1 MLELHVLRSGDKG
14 SCAAVRLAGAEEFVC
29 VDCGITGTTFV
40 DACAQTGL
48 IPFKVQAFLITHCHS
63 NQVKGLK
70 STLTWLQKR
79 GVAPQVYVEP
89 GVLAASPVLQELQG
103 IADVCEF
110 HTKQPFWVGDVCV
123 RPFRTF
129 HNNEDKGSCY
139 NFRFETRAT
148 GDEQVDSLVLL
159 SDVGVLSR
167 EAQGE
172 LPHARLLAIEANYD
186 TGLLD
191 EAAQA
196 NPQVRFAVDVRG
208 NFSNAQAASTVQAYA
223 WPGLKDVVALY
234 LSRQYNAPTRATAA
248 IEAAL
253 EQAGC
258 KARVACASPDE
269 TLSVLPE
276 GESADD
282 GNGTAPEKPA
292 VENAAAEMPCVAGG
306 VANMAAPEASVSEMP
321 GCNASVETPALETS
335 VTVAA
340 GACPVKDEPVSE
352 QLAAGEALV
361 EPIASGTLAGEGFID
376 KESIAEAPTLEAALG
391 AAASET
397 CVFETPAHE
406 VGVETTASERS
417 FESSVLE
424 EPAPEQPA
432 VTQPAPEEPAVAQ
445 PAPEQPAPEQSAPE
459 QPASEE
465 PAPEQPAHEPPAL
478 EAPAPYSAP
487 EDILLPEQARE
498 MGYVDLRG
506 LLDLWVQQGC
516 LTESPA
522 ISAED
527 LLRALIAADMLD
539 SRDMTPTDKGIEL
552 GVWAAFEAEGLAP
565 VFAARMADRLW
576 EHVQALL

>member
-1 MLELHVLRSGDKG
+1 MGMLELHVLRSGDKG
-14 SCAAVRLAGAEEFVC
+14 SCAAVRLAAAEEFVC
-29 VDCGITGTTFV
+29 VDCGITGATFA

-48 IPFKVQAFLITHCHS
+48 IPFKVQAFLITHCHA

-103 IADVCEF
+103 VADVCEF

-139 NFRFETRAT
+139 NFRFETRVSD
-148 GDEQVDSLVLL
+148 DEAGEQADSLVLL

-196 NPQVRFAVDVRG
+196 NPQVRFVVDVRG

-234 LSRQYNAPTRATAA
+234 LSRQYNAPSRATAA

-258 KARVACASPDE
+258 KAHIACASPDG

-276 GESADD
+276 SKSAGGD
-282 GNGTAPEKPA
+282 GNRSA
-292 VENAAAEMPCVAGG
+292 VEE
-306 VANMAAPEASVSEMP
+306 
-321 GCNASVETPALETS
+321 PA
-335 VTVAA
+335 
-340 GACPVKDEPVSE
+340 SE
-352 QLAAGEALV
+352 QLA
-361 EPIASGTLAGEGFID
+361 P
-376 KESIAEAPTLEAALG
+376 
-391 AAASET
+391 
-397 CVFETPAHE
+397 
-406 VGVETTASERS
+406 
-417 FESSVLE
+417 E
-424 EPAPEQPA
+424 EPAPE
-432 VTQPAPEEPAVAQ
+432 
-445 PAPEQPAPEQSAPE
+445 SA
-459 QPASEE
+459 AS
-465 PAPEQPAHEPPAL
+465 

-498 MGYVDLRG
+498 MGYVDLQG
-506 LLDLWVQQGC
+506 LLDLWVQQGR
-516 LTESPA
+516 LAESPA

-527 LLRALIAADMLD
+527 LLRALTAADMLD
-539 SRDMTPTDKGIEL
+539 PRDMTPTDKGIEL
-552 GVWAAFEAEGLAP
+552 GVWAAFETEGLAP
-565 VFAARMADRLW
+565 VFAARMADKLW
-576 EHVQALL
+576 ERAQTLL

>member
-1 MLELHVLRSGDKG
+1 MGMLELHVLRSGDKG
-14 SCAAVRLAGAEEFVC
+14 SCAAVRLAGVEEFVC
-29 VDCGITGTTFV
+29 VDCGITGATFA

-103 IADVCEF
+103 IVDVCAF
-110 HTKQPFWVGDVCV
+110 HTKQPFWVGDVRV

-139 NFRFETRAT
+139 NFRFETRAM
-148 GDEQVDSLVLL
+148 GDEAGEQADSLVLL

-234 LSRQYNAPTRATAA
+234 LSRQYNAPSRATAA
-248 IEAAL
+248 IEAVL

-258 KARVACASPDE
+258 KAHVACASPDE
-269 TLSVLPE
+269 ALSVLPE
-276 GESADD
+276 SESAGD
-282 GNGTAPEKPA
+282 GNGAAPEKPA
-292 VENAAAEMPCVAGG
+292 VESAAAERPCVAGG
-306 VANMAAPEASVSEMP
+306 VANMAAPEASVSEIP
-321 GCNASVETPALETS
+321 GCNASVEKSVAGAPVSVSAGASPVKDVPLSGQLAAMEAVVEPVASGAPAGDGLTDKETIAGMPALE
-335 VTVAA
+335 VA
-340 GACPVKDEPVSE
+340 PESTVSE
-352 QLAAGEALV
+352 TG
-361 EPIASGTLAGEGFID
+361 I
-376 KESIAEAPTLEAALG
+376 
-391 AAASET
+391 
-397 CVFETPAHE
+397 FETPAHE
-406 VGVETTASERS
+406 VGVETTTSETS
-417 FESSVLE
+417 FETPTCE
-424 EPAPEQPA
+424 EPAPEQSAA
-432 VTQPAPEEPAVAQ
+432 VQPV
-445 PAPEQPAPEQSAPE
+445 
-459 QPASEE
+459 
-465 PAPEQPAHEPPAL
+465 PEQPAHEPPAPV
-478 EAPAPYSAP
+478 APEPYSAP
-487 EDILLPEQARE
+487 EDILLPEQAQE
-498 MGYVDLRG
+498 MGYIDPQG
-506 LLDLWVQQGC
+506 LLALWVQQGR
-516 LTESPA
+516 LTEPPA

-527 LLRALIAADMLD
+527 LLRALTAVDMLD

-552 GVWAAFEAEGLAP
+552 GVWAVFETEGLAP
-565 VFAARMADRLW
+565 VFAARMADKLW
-576 EHVQALL
+576 EHAQILL

>member
-1 MLELHVLRSGDKG
+1 MGMLELHVLRSGDKG
-14 SCAAVRLAGAEEFVC
+14 SCAAVRLAGAEEFAC
-29 VDCGITGTTFV
+29 VDCGITGTTFA

-139 NFRFETRAT
+139 NFRFEMRAS
-148 GDEQVDSLVLL
+148 GDEQTDSLVLL

-167 EAQGE
+167 EAQSE

-186 TGLLD
+186 VGLLD
-191 EAAQA
+191 EAVQA
-196 NPQVRFAVDVRG
+196 NSQVRFAVDVRG
-208 NFSNAQAASTVQAYA
+208 NFSNAQAASTVEAYA

-248 IEAAL
+248 IETAL

-258 KARVACASPDE
+258 KARVVCASPDE

-276 GESADD
+276 GVSAGD
-282 GNGTAPEKPA
+282 GNGMAPEKPA
-292 VENAAAEMPCVAGG
+292 VESAAAEMPCVAGG

-321 GCNASVETPALETS
+321 GCSASVETPALETP
-335 VTVAA
+335 VTEAA
-340 GACPVKDEPVSE
+340 GACPVKDEPVSG

-361 EPIASGTLAGEGFID
+361 EPIASGTPAGDGLTD
-376 KESIAEAPTLEAALG
+376 KDPIAEMPTLETAPAAL
-391 AAASET
+391 
-397 CVFETPAHE
+397 
-406 VGVETTASERS
+406 
-417 FESSVLE
+417 
-424 EPAPEQPA
+424 
-432 VTQPAPEEPAVAQ
+432 
-445 PAPEQPAPEQSAPE
+445 
-459 QPASEE
+459 
-465 PAPEQPAHEPPAL
+465 
-478 EAPAPYSAP
+478 APYSAP

-498 MGYVDLRG
+498 RGYVDLQG
-506 LLDLWVQQGC
+506 LLDLWVQQGR
-516 LTESPA
+516 LAESLA

-527 LLRALIAADMLD
+527 LLRALTAAGMLD
-539 SRDMTPTDKGIEL
+539 PCDTMPTDEGIVL
-552 GVWAAFEAEGLAP
+552 GVWAAFETEGLAP
-565 VFAARMADRLW
+565 VFAVCMAGELW
-576 EHVQALL
+576 GRVQAFL

>member
-1 MLELHVLRSGDKG
+1 MGMLELHVLRSGDKG
-14 SCAAVRLAGAEEFVC
+14 SCAAVRLAGAEEFAC
-29 VDCGITGTTFV
+29 VDCGITGTTFA

-139 NFRFETRAT
+139 NFRFETRAS
-148 GDEQVDSLVLL
+148 GDEQTDSLVLL

-167 EAQGE
+167 EAQSE

-186 TGLLD
+186 AGLLD
-191 EAAQA
+191 EAVQA
-196 NPQVRFAVDVRG
+196 NSQVRFAVDVRG
-208 NFSNAQAASTVQAYA
+208 NFSNAQAASTVEAYA
-223 WPGLKDVVALY
+223 WPGLEDVVALY
-234 LSRQYNAPTRATAA
+234 LSRQYNAPSRATEA

-253 EQAGC
+253 KQAGC
-258 KARVACASPDE
+258 KAHVACASPDE
-269 TLSVLPE
+269 PLSVLPE
-276 GESADD
+276 SESADD
-282 GNGTAPEKPA
+282 GSNGTAPEKPA
-292 VENAAAEMPCVAGG
+292 VESAAAEMPCVAGG

-321 GCNASVETPALETS
+321 GRNASAETPALETP

-361 EPIASGTLAGEGFID
+361 EPIASGTPAGDGLTGKD
-376 KESIAEAPTLEAALG
+376 PIAEMTTLEAALE
-391 AAASET
+391 AAASEA

-406 VGVETTASERS
+406 VGVETTAFERS
-417 FESSVLE
+417 FESSALE

-432 VTQPAPEEPAVAQ
+432 VMQPAPEEPAVAQ
-445 PAPEQPAPEQSAPE
+445 PAPEQPA
-459 QPASEE
+459 
-465 PAPEQPAHEPPAL
+465 HEPPAS
-478 EAPAPYSAP
+478 ETPAPYSAP
-487 EDILLPEQARE
+487 EDILLPEQAQE
-498 MGYVDLRG
+498 MGYVDLQG
-506 LLDLWVQQGC
+506 LLDLWVQQGR
-516 LTESPA
+516 LAESPV

-527 LLRALIAADMLD
+527 LLRVLTAADMLD
-539 SRDMTPTDKGIEL
+539 PRDMTPTEKGIEL

-565 VFAARMADRLW
+565 VFAARMEDRLW

>member
-1 MLELHVLRSGDKG
+1 MGMLELHVLRSGDKG
-14 SCAAVRLAGAEEFVC
+14 SCAAVRLAAAEEFVC
-29 VDCGITGTTFV
+29 VDCGITGATFA

-129 HNNEDKGSCY
+129 HNNEEKGSCY
-139 NFRFETRAT
+139 NFRFETRVS
-148 GDEQVDSLVLL
+148 GDEAGGQADSLVLL

-186 TGLLD
+186 TGLFD

-234 LSRQYNAPTRATAA
+234 LSRQYNAPSRATAV

-253 EQAGC
+253 KQAGC
-258 KARVACASPDE
+258 EAHVACASPDE

-276 GESADD
+276 GESAGGD
-282 GNGTAPEKPA
+282 GDRSA
-292 VENAAAEMPCVAGG
+292 VEE
-306 VANMAAPEASVSEMP
+306 
-321 GCNASVETPALETS
+321 PA
-335 VTVAA
+335 
-340 GACPVKDEPVSE
+340 SE
-352 QLAAGEALV
+352 QLA
-361 EPIASGTLAGEGFID
+361 P
-376 KESIAEAPTLEAALG
+376 
-391 AAASET
+391 
-397 CVFETPAHE
+397 
-406 VGVETTASERS
+406 
-417 FESSVLE
+417 E
-424 EPAPEQPA
+424 EPAPE
-432 VTQPAPEEPAVAQ
+432 
-445 PAPEQPAPEQSAPE
+445 S
-459 QPASEE
+459 PAS
-465 PAPEQPAHEPPAL
+465 

-487 EDILLPEQARE
+487 EDILLPEQAGE
-498 MGYVDLRG
+498 MGYVDLQG
-506 LLDLWVQQGC
+506 LLALWVQQGR

-527 LLRALIAADMLD
+527 LLRVLTAADMLD
-539 SRDMTPTDKGIEL
+539 PRDMTPTDKGIEL

>member
-1 MLELHVLRSGDKG
+1 MGMLELHVLRSGDKG

-29 VDCGITGTTFV
+29 VDCGITGTTFA

-148 GDEQVDSLVLL
+148 GDEQADSLVLL

-186 TGLLD
+186 AGLLD

-208 NFSNAQAASTVQAYA
+208 NFSNAQAASTVEAYA

-248 IEAAL
+248 IETAL

-258 KARVACASPDE
+258 KARVVCASPDE

-276 GESADD
+276 DSRDGSAAEGAVDL
-282 GNGTAPEKPA
+282 GAPAAEGVAAKKAA
-292 VENAAAEMPCVAGG
+292 VEFVAEEAADSGAPVAETPAAEMSVPEVPAPETLVPEQTGLETS
-306 VANMAAPEASVSEMP
+306 APEAPASEP
-321 GCNASVETPALETS
+321 
-335 VTVAA
+335 
-340 GACPVKDEPVSE
+340 
-352 QLAAGEALV
+352 
-361 EPIASGTLAGEGFID
+361 F
-376 KESIAEAPTLEAALG
+376 
-391 AAASET
+391 AAAD
-397 CVFETPAHE
+397 A
-406 VGVETTASERS
+406 
-417 FESSVLE
+417 SSVLAGTSE
-424 EPAPEQPA
+424 S
-432 VTQPAPEEPAVAQ
+432 VARV
-445 PAPEQPAPEQSAPE
+445 
-459 QPASEE
+459 
-465 PAPEQPAHEPPAL
+465 
-478 EAPAPYSAP
+478 PYSAP
-487 EDILLPEQARE
+487 EDILLPEQTRE
-498 MGYVDLRG
+498 MGYIDLQG
-506 LLDLWVQQGC
+506 LLALWAQQGC
-516 LTESPA
+516 LAESPA
-522 ISAED
+522 ISAEG
-527 LLRALIAADMLD
+527 LLRALTAADMLD
-539 SRDMTPTDKGIEL
+539 PRDMTPTDKGIEL

-565 VFAARMADRLW
+565 VFATRMAGKLW

>member
-1 MLELHVLRSGDKG
+1 MGMLELHVLRSGDKG
-14 SCAAVRLAGAEEFVC
+14 SCAAVRLAGAEEFAC
-29 VDCGITGTTFV
+29 VDCGITGTTFA

-139 NFRFETRAT
+139 NFRFETRAS
-148 GDEQVDSLVLL
+148 GDEQTDSLVLL

-167 EAQGE
+167 EAQSE

-186 TGLLD
+186 AGLLD
-191 EAAQA
+191 EAVQA
-196 NPQVRFAVDVRG
+196 NSQVRFAVDVRG
-208 NFSNAQAASTVQAYA
+208 NFSNAQAASTVEAYA

-258 KARVACASPDE
+258 KVRVACASPDE

-276 GESADD
+276 DLRVGS
-282 GNGTAPEKPA
+282 
-292 VENAAAEMPCVAGG
+292 AAEGAVAEEAAVGALAAETS
-306 VANMAAPEASVSEMP
+306 VPEAPAPEAP
-321 GCNASVETPALETS
+321 APETLVPEQTGLETS
-335 VTVAA
+335 
-340 GACPVKDEPVSE
+340 
-352 QLAAGEALV
+352 
-361 EPIASGTLAGEGFID
+361 
-376 KESIAEAPTLEAALG
+376 
-391 AAASET
+391 
-397 CVFETPAHE
+397 
-406 VGVETTASERS
+406 
-417 FESSVLE
+417 
-424 EPAPEQPA
+424 
-432 VTQPAPEEPAVAQ
+432 APEEPAVVRFAS
-445 PAPEQPAPEQSAPE
+445 EQSAHE
-459 QPASEE
+459 S
-465 PAPEQPAHEPPAL
+465 PAPAAL
-478 EAPAPYSAP
+478 APYSAP

-498 MGYVDLRG
+498 MGYTDLQG
-506 LLDLWVQQGC
+506 LLDLWGQQGRVVPSV
-516 LTESPA
+516 T
-522 ISAED
+522 SAED
-527 LLRALIAADMLD
+527 LLRALTAADMLD
-539 SRDMTPTDKGIEL
+539 PRDMTPTEKGIEL
-552 GVWAAFEAEGLAP
+552 GVWAAFETEGLAP
-565 VFAARMADRLW
+565 IFAACMAGGLW

>member
-1 MLELHVLRSGDKG
+1 MGMLELHVLRSGDKG
-14 SCAAVRLAGAEEFVC
+14 SCAAVRLAGAEEFAC
-29 VDCGITGTTFV
+29 VDCGITGTTFA

-139 NFRFETRAT
+139 NFRFETRAS
-148 GDEQVDSLVLL
+148 GGEQTDSLVLL

-167 EAQGE
+167 EAQSE
-172 LPHARLLAIEANYD
+172 LPHACLLAIEANYD

-234 LSRQYNAPTRATAA
+234 LSRQYNAPSRATAA

-258 KARVACASPDE
+258 KAHVACASPDE
-269 TLSVLPE
+269 TLSVLPK
-276 GESADD
+276 GESAVD

-292 VENAAAEMPCVAGG
+292 VENAAEMLSVEGSSVTGG
-306 VANMAAPEASVSEMP
+306 VANMAASETSVSEMP
-321 GCNASVETPALETS
+321 GRNAAVETPVVEAP

-340 GACPVKDEPVSE
+340 GASPVKDVPLSG
-352 QLAAGEALV
+352 QLAAEEAVV
-361 EPIASGTLAGEGFID
+361 EPVASSAPAGDGFTDKDPIAGM
-376 KESIAEAPTLEAALG
+376 PTLETVPEATS
-391 AAASET
+391 SEP

-406 VGVETTASERS
+406 VGVETPASETS
-417 FESSVLE
+417 FES
-424 EPAPEQPA
+424 
-432 VTQPAPEEPAVAQ
+432 
-445 PAPEQPAPEQSAPE
+445 
-459 QPASEE
+459 
-465 PAPEQPAHEPPAL
+465 
-478 EAPAPYSAP
+478 PAPYSAP
-487 EDILLPEQARE
+487 EDILLPEQTRE
-498 MGYVDLRG
+498 MGYIDLQG

-516 LTESPA
+516 LAESPT
-522 ISAED
+522 ISAEG
-527 LLRALIAADMLD
+527 LLHALTAADMLD
-539 SRDMTPTDKGIEL
+539 PRDMTPTDKGIEL
-552 GVWAAFEAEGLAP
+552 GVWAAFEAESLAP
-565 VFAARMADRLW
+565 VFAASMADKLW
-576 EHVQALL
+576 EHVHALL

>member
-1 MLELHVLRSGDKG
+1 MGMLELHVLRSGDKG
-14 SCAAVRLAGAEEFVC
+14 SCAAVRLAGAEEFAC
-29 VDCGITGTTFV
+29 VDCGITGTTFA

-139 NFRFETRAT
+139 NFRFETRAS
-148 GDEQVDSLVLL
+148 GGEQTDSLVLL

-167 EAQGE
+167 EAQSE

-186 TGLLD
+186 AGLLD
-191 EAAQA
+191 EAVQA
-196 NPQVRFAVDVRG
+196 NSQVRFAVDVRG

-248 IEAAL
+248 IETAL
-253 EQAGC
+253 KQAGC

-269 TLSVLPE
+269 ALSVLPAVPCV
-276 GESADD
+276 GD
-282 GNGTAPEKPA
+282 GIAVEKPT
-292 VENAAAEMPCVAGG
+292 VEGAAAEKPSVEMPAVAGG
-306 VANMAAPEASVSEMP
+306 VANMAASEASVPEMP
-321 GCNASVETPALETS
+321 GCNAVEMPVAETPA
-335 VTVAA
+335 TVEA
-340 GACPVKDEPVSE
+340 GAGPVKDEPVSG
-352 QLAAGEALV
+352 QLAAIEAVV
-361 EPIASGTLAGEGFID
+361 EPIASGAPAGDGFTD
-376 KESIAEAPTLEAALG
+376 KDPIAGMPTLETVPEAT
-391 AAASET
+391 ASEP

-406 VGVETTASERS
+406 VGVETTASETS
-417 FESSVLE
+417 FES
-424 EPAPEQPA
+424 
-432 VTQPAPEEPAVAQ
+432 
-445 PAPEQPAPEQSAPE
+445 
-459 QPASEE
+459 
-465 PAPEQPAHEPPAL
+465 
-478 EAPAPYSAP
+478 PAPYSAP

-498 MGYVDLRG
+498 MGYIDLQG
-506 LLDLWVQQGC
+506 LLALWVRQGC
-516 LTESPA
+516 LAESPA

-527 LLRALIAADMLD
+527 LLRALTAADMLD
-539 SRDMTPTDKGIEL
+539 PRDMTPTDKGIEL

-565 VFAARMADRLW
+565 VFAARMAGRLW
-576 EHVQALL
+576 EHVQTLL

>member
-1 MLELHVLRSGDKG
+1 MGMLELHVLRSGDKG
-14 SCAAVRLAGAEEFVC
+14 SCAAVRLAGAEEFAC
-29 VDCGITGTTFV
+29 VDCGITGATFA

-139 NFRFETRAT
+139 NFRFETRAS
-148 GDEQVDSLVLL
+148 GDEQTDSLVLL

-167 EAQGE
+167 EAQSE
-172 LPHARLLAIEANYD
+172 LPRARLLAIEANYD
-186 TGLLD
+186 SGLLD
-191 EAAQA
+191 EAAKV

-208 NFSNAQAASTVQAYA
+208 NFSNAQAASTVEAYA

-248 IEAAL
+248 IETAL

-258 KARVACASPDE
+258 EARVACASPDE

-276 GESADD
+276 DLRVGSAAEGVVDLGAPVAD
-282 GNGTAPEKPA
+282 ALAAEVPAADALASERIAPEAPA
-292 VENAAAEMPCVAGG
+292 SEALVPEQ
-306 VANMAAPEASVSEMP
+306 AAPEASAPE
-321 GCNASVETPALETS
+321 ALAAEALAAETP
-335 VTVAA
+335 VAEMLA
-340 GACPVKDEPVSE
+340 SE
-352 QLAAGEALV
+352 QADPEA
-361 EPIASGTLAGEGFID
+361 
-376 KESIAEAPTLEAALG
+376 
-391 AAASET
+391 
-397 CVFETPAHE
+397 
-406 VGVETTASERS
+406 
-417 FESSVLE
+417 
-424 EPAPEQPA
+424 PAPEVPAFEAFAAADAPA
-432 VTQPAPEEPAVAQ
+432 VLAGTSEPVARV
-445 PAPEQPAPEQSAPE
+445 
-459 QPASEE
+459 
-465 PAPEQPAHEPPAL
+465 
-478 EAPAPYSAP
+478 PYSAP
-487 EDILLPEQARE
+487 EDILLPEQAQE
-498 MGYVDLRG
+498 MGYADLQG
-506 LLDLWVQQGC
+506 LLDLWRQQGHVAPSA
-516 LTESPA
+516 T
-522 ISAED
+522 SAED

-539 SRDMTPTDKGIEL
+539 PRDMTPTEKGIEL

-565 VFAARMADRLW
+565 VFAACMAGELW
-576 EHVQALL
+576 GHVQALL

>member
-1 MLELHVLRSGDKG
+1 MGMLELHVLRSGDKG
-14 SCAAVRLAGAEEFVC
+14 SCAAVRLAGAEEFAC
-29 VDCGITGTTFV
+29 VDCGITGTTFA

-103 IADVCEF
+103 IADICEF

-139 NFRFETRAT
+139 NFRFETRAS
-148 GDEQVDSLVLL
+148 GDEAGGQADSLVLL

-186 TGLLD
+186 AGLLD
-191 EAAQA
+191 EAAKT

-234 LSRQYNAPTRATAA
+234 LSRQYNAPARATAT

-269 TLSVLPE
+269 PLSVLPE

-292 VENAAAEMPCVAGG
+292 VESAAEMPSVEGPAVEGG
-306 VANMAAPEASVSEMP
+306 VANMAAPEASVSEIP
-321 GCNASVETPALETS
+321 GCNAVEKPVAEMPA
-335 VTVAA
+335 TVAA
-340 GACPVKDEPVSE
+340 GAGPVKDEPVSG
-352 QLAAGEALV
+352 QLVAGEAV
-361 EPIASGTLAGEGFID
+361 VEPVASAVPAGDGFTDNEPIAEMT
-376 KESIAEAPTLEAALG
+376 TLEAAP
-391 AAASET
+391 
-397 CVFETPAHE
+397 V
-406 VGVETTASERS
+406 
-417 FESSVLE
+417 
-424 EPAPEQPA
+424 
-432 VTQPAPEEPAVAQ
+432 
-445 PAPEQPAPEQSAPE
+445 
-459 QPASEE
+459 
-465 PAPEQPAHEPPAL
+465 
-478 EAPAPYSAP
+478 APAPYSAP
-487 EDILLPEQARE
+487 EDVLLPEQARE
-498 MGYVDLRG
+498 MGYTDRQGLLALWEQQGRLAGSPVISPEDLLHALTAAG
-506 LLDLWVQQGC
+506 LLD
-516 LTESPA
+516 P
-522 ISAED
+522 
-527 LLRALIAADMLD
+527 
-539 SRDMTPTDKGIEL
+539 RDMTPTDKGIEL
-552 GVWAAFEAEGLAP
+552 GVWAAFETEGLAP
-565 VFAARMADRLW
+565 VFASCMEDKLW

>member
-1 MLELHVLRSGDKG
+1 MGMLELHVLRSGDKG

-29 VDCGITGTTFV
+29 VDCGITGTMFA

-139 NFRFETRAT
+139 NFRFETRAS
-148 GDEQVDSLVLL
+148 GDEQADSLVLL

-234 LSRQYNAPTRATAA
+234 LSRQYNAPSRATAA
-248 IEAAL
+248 IEASL

-258 KARVACASPDE
+258 KACVVCASPDE

-306 VANMAAPEASVSEMP
+306 VANMAAPEASVSEIP
-321 GCNASVETPALETS
+321 GCNASVEKSVAGAPVSVSAGASPVKDVPLSGQLAAMEAVVEPVASGAPAGDGLTDKETIAGMPALE
-335 VTVAA
+335 VA
-340 GACPVKDEPVSE
+340 PESTVSE
-352 QLAAGEALV
+352 TG
-361 EPIASGTLAGEGFID
+361 I
-376 KESIAEAPTLEAALG
+376 
-391 AAASET
+391 
-397 CVFETPAHE
+397 FETPAHE
-406 VGVETTASERS
+406 VGVETTTSETS
-417 FESSVLE
+417 FETPTCE
-424 EPAPEQPA
+424 EPAPEQSAA
-432 VTQPAPEEPAVAQ
+432 VQPV
-445 PAPEQPAPEQSAPE
+445 
-459 QPASEE
+459 
-465 PAPEQPAHEPPAL
+465 PEQPAHEPPAPV
-478 EAPAPYSAP
+478 APEPYSAP
-487 EDILLPEQARE
+487 EDILLPEQAQE
-498 MGYVDLRG
+498 MGYIDPQG
-506 LLDLWVQQGC
+506 LLALWVQQGR
-516 LTESPA
+516 LTEPPA

-527 LLRALIAADMLD
+527 LLRALTAVDMLD

-552 GVWAAFEAEGLAP
+552 GVWAVFETEGLAP
-565 VFAARMADRLW
+565 VFAARMADKLW
-576 EHVQALL
+576 EHAQILL

>member
-1 MLELHVLRSGDKG
+1 MGMLELHVLRSGDKG

-29 VDCGITGTTFV
+29 VDCGITGATFA

-48 IPFKVQAFLITHCHS
+48 IPFKIQAFLITHCHS

-89 GVLAASPVLQELQG
+89 GVLAASSVLQELQG
-103 IADVCEF
+103 FADVCEF

-139 NFRFETRAT
+139 NFRFETRVS
-148 GDEQVDSLVLL
+148 GDEAGGQADSLVLL

-208 NFSNAQAASTVQAYA
+208 NFSNAQAASTVEAYA

-258 KARVACASPDE
+258 KAHIACASPDE

-276 GESADD
+276 SESADD
-282 GNGTAPEKPA
+282 GNGPAPEKPA
-292 VENAAAEMPCVAGG
+292 VESAAAENPVAEGG
-306 VANMAAPEASVSEMP
+306 VANMAAFEASVSEMP
-321 GCNASVETPALETS
+321 GRNAAVETPVVEAP

-340 GACPVKDEPVSE
+340 GASPVKDVPLFG
-352 QLAAGEALV
+352 QLAAMEAVV
-361 EPIASGTLAGEGFID
+361 EPIALGVPAGDGFAD
-376 KESIAEAPTLEAALG
+376 KEPIAEMATLETALE
-391 AAASET
+391 AAASEA

-417 FESSVLE
+417 FDSSALE
-424 EPAPEQPA
+424 E
-432 VTQPAPEEPAVAQ
+432 PAPEEPAVAQ
-445 PAPEQPAPEQSAPE
+445 PASEQPAF
-459 QPASEE
+459 
-465 PAPEQPAHEPPAL
+465 

-498 MGYVDLRG
+498 MGYVDLQG
-506 LLDLWVQQGC
+506 LLDLWVQQGR
-516 LTESPA
+516 LAESPA

-527 LLRALIAADMLD
+527 LLRALTAADMLD
-539 SRDMTPTDKGIEL
+539 PRDMTPTDKGIEL
-552 GVWAAFEAEGLAP
+552 GVWAAFETEGLAP
-565 VFAARMADRLW
+565 VFAARMADKLW
-576 EHVQALL
+576 ECARTLL

>member
-1 MLELHVLRSGDKG
+1 MGMLELHVLRSGDKG
-14 SCAAVRLAGAEEFVC
+14 SCAAVRLAGAEEFAC
-29 VDCGITGTTFV
+29 VDCGITGMTFA

-139 NFRFETRAT
+139 NFRFETRAS
-148 GDEQVDSLVLL
+148 GDEQADSLVLL

-234 LSRQYNAPTRATAA
+234 LSRQYNAPSRATAA
-248 IEAAL
+248 IEASL

-258 KARVACASPDE
+258 KACVVCASPDE

-276 GESADD
+276 SESAGGD
-282 GNGTAPEKPA
+282 GDMSA
-292 VENAAAEMPCVAGG
+292 VE
-306 VANMAAPEASVSEMP
+306 
-321 GCNASVETPALETS
+321 
-335 VTVAA
+335 
-340 GACPVKDEPVSE
+340 EPDSE
-352 QLAAGEALV
+352 QL
-361 EPIASGTLAGEGFID
+361 
-376 KESIAEAPTLEAALG
+376 
-391 AAASET
+391 
-397 CVFETPAHE
+397 
-406 VGVETTASERS
+406 
-417 FESSVLE
+417 
-424 EPAPEQPA
+424 
-432 VTQPAPEEPAVAQ
+432 APEEPAS
-445 PAPEQPAPEQSAPE
+445 EQPALEESASE
-459 QPASEE
+459 QPAF
-465 PAPEQPAHEPPAL
+465 

-498 MGYVDLRG
+498 MGYVDLQG
-506 LLDLWVQQGC
+506 LLALWVQQGR

-522 ISAED
+522 ISVED

-539 SRDMTPTDKGIEL
+539 PRDMTPTDKGIEL
-552 GVWAAFEAEGLAP
+552 GVWAAFETEGLAP
-565 VFAARMADRLW
+565 VFAARMAGRLW
-576 EHVQALL
+576 EHARTLL

>member
-1 MLELHVLRSGDKG
+1 MGMLELHVLRSGDKG
-14 SCAAVRLAGAEEFVC
+14 SCAAVRLAAAEEFVC
-29 VDCGITGTTFV
+29 VDCGITGTTFA

-89 GVLAASPVLQELQG
+89 GVLAASSVLQELQG

-139 NFRFETRAT
+139 NFRFETRVS
-148 GDEQVDSLVLL
+148 GDERADSLVLL

-186 TGLLD
+186 ASLLD
-191 EAAQA
+191 EAAQT

-208 NFSNAQAASTVQAYA
+208 NFSNAQAASTVEAYA

-248 IEAAL
+248 IETAL

-258 KARVACASPDE
+258 KAHVACASPDE

-321 GCNASVETPALETS
+321 GCNASVETPALETP

-361 EPIASGTLAGEGFID
+361 EPIASGVPAGDGLTD
-376 KESIAEAPTLEAALG
+376 KETIAGMPTLETAPEATV
-391 AAASET
+391 SEIG
-397 CVFETPAHE
+397 VFETPAHE

-417 FESSVLE
+417 FESSALE
-424 EPAPEQPA
+424 EPALEQPT
-432 VTQPAPEEPAVAQ
+432 VMQPAPEEPAVAQ
-445 PAPEQPAPEQSAPE
+445 L
-459 QPASEE
+459 
-465 PAPEQPAHEPPAL
+465 APEQPAHEPPAS
-478 EAPAPYSAP
+478 ETPAPYSAP

-498 MGYVDLRG
+498 MGYVDLQG
-506 LLDLWVQQGC
+506 LLALWVQQGH
-516 LTESPA
+516 LAESPA

-539 SRDMTPTDKGIEL
+539 PRDMTPTDKGIEL
-552 GVWAAFEAEGLAP
+552 GVWAAFETESLAP
-565 VFAARMADRLW
+565 VFAARMADGLW

>member
-1 MLELHVLRSGDKG
+1 MGMLELHVLRSGDKG
-14 SCAAVRLAGAEEFVC
+14 SCAAVRLAGAEEFAC
-29 VDCGITGTTFV
+29 VDCGITGTTFA

-139 NFRFETRAT
+139 NFRFETRVS
-148 GDEQVDSLVLL
+148 GDEQTDSLVLL

-234 LSRQYNAPTRATAA
+234 LSRQYNAPSRATAA

-276 GESADD
+276 SESAGD

-292 VENAAAEMPCVAGG
+292 VESAAAEMPCVEGSSVTGG
-306 VANMAAPEASVSEMP
+306 VANMTAPEASVSEMP
-321 GCNASVETPALETS
+321 GRNAAVETP

-340 GACPVKDEPVSE
+340 GASPVKAGPVSG
-352 QLAAGEALV
+352 QLAVGEIIV
-361 EPIASGTLAGEGFID
+361 EPIASGTPAGDGLTGKD
-376 KESIAEAPTLEAALG
+376 PIAEMTTLEAALE

-397 CVFETPAHE
+397 
-406 VGVETTASERS
+406 
-417 FESSVLE
+417 
-424 EPAPEQPA
+424 
-432 VTQPAPEEPAVAQ
+432 
-445 PAPEQPAPEQSAPE
+445 
-459 QPASEE
+459 
-465 PAPEQPAHEPPAL
+465 
-478 EAPAPYSAP
+478 PAPYSAP
-487 EDILLPEQARE
+487 EDILLPEQAQE

-506 LLDLWVQQGC
+506 LLDLWVQQGR
-516 LTESPA
+516 LAESPV

-527 LLRALIAADMLD
+527 LLRVLTAADMLD
-539 SRDMTPTDKGIEL
+539 PRDMTPTEKGIEL

-565 VFAARMADRLW
+565 VFAARMEDRLW